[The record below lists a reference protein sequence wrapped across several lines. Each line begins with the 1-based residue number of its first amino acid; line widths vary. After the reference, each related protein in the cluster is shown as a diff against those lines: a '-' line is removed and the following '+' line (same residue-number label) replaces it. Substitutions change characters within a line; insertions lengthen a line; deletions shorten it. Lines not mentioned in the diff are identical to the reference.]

1 MKQRIVQA
9 LEAHVHGHIEK
20 HKMNIHVMLENP
32 IAIHDHTDLMSAI
45 ENELQ
50 QLVEYQDKLNALIEH
65 FGERRLTR

>member
-1 MKQRIVQA
+1 
-9 LEAHVHGHIEK
+9 
-20 HKMNIHVMLENP
+20 MLENP

-65 FGERRLTR
+65 FGERPLIR

>member
-9 LEAHVHGHIEK
+9 LKVHFHGHIEK

-32 IAIHDHTDLMSAI
+32 MAIHDHTDLMSAI

-50 QLVEYQDKLNALIEH
+50 HLVEYQDKLNALLDYFE
-65 FGERRLTR
+65 E